1 MFDLGLDDRLSAWA
15 NFRLTI
21 ETSSNPLQDVVDF
34 WSLAPFTA
42 LNHNIDP
49 YYQASWPTPWEIISE
64 NKYDDFTKAVMMGY
78 TIMLTERFANSQIQ
92 IKTLVDTSGRK
103 LYNSVYVDD
112 KWVLNYED
120 LKVVP
125 ADNIPSL
132 YRLENLVELARP
144 R

>member
-1 MFDLGLDDRLSAWA
+1 MFDLSLDDRLSAWA
-15 NFRLTI
+15 SFRQTI
-21 ETSSNPLQDVVDF
+21 ETSKNPLQDVVDF
-34 WSLAPFTA
+34 WSTAPFTA
-42 LNHNIDP
+42 FNHNIDP

-64 NKYDDFTKAVMMGY
+64 NKYDDFTKAVMIGY
-78 TIMLTERFANSQIQ
+78 TILLTDRFANSQIQ
-92 IKTLVDTSGRK
+92 IKTLVDTAGRK

-132 YRLENLVELARP
+132 YSLENLVELARP